1 MPCFETILTSGKNLL
16 NLINDILDLTRIES
30 GKMTVHRSDV
40 SLREIGVNAERSFRP
55 LAVQKQL
62 EFIVDVSD
70 DVPDTVWAD
79 EQRLQQIIT
88 NLLAN
93 AFKFTSEGGVYL
105 NMSMEPL
112 DGVPHI
118 AIAVRDTGIGIPPEK
133 QEIIF
138 EAFQQADGTTSRKY
152 GGTGLG
158 LSINRERKSV
168 LSSIRM
174 HCHRWLRPAFRK
186 RSSRSRSSRTSPG
199 IA

>member
-1 MPCFETILTSGKNLL
+1 MTSGKNLL

-105 NMSMEPL
+105 NMSVEPL

-118 AIAVRDTGIGIPPEK
+118 AIAVRDTEIGIPPEK

-138 EAFQQADGTTSRKY
+138 EAFQQADGTTSRK
-152 GGTGLG
+152 
-158 LSINRERKSV
+158 RKS
-168 LSSIRM
+168 
-174 HCHRWLRPAFRK
+174 K
-186 RSSRSRSSRTSPG
+186 SPCC
-199 IA
+199 